1 MRPGE
6 RSIDRDFENL
16 AQQIVRPM
24 DPERIILFGSAAR
37 GAATKTSDLDLLIIR
52 DTRKPFKRRMNEL
65 YPGVDSKRPVDMFCH
80 APAEFERMR
89 NESSFVRHAHLNGK
103 TVHEKRS
110 ENGSRPLAQTGPRR
124 SLENM
129 PFRIEELWCDRR
141 YHVVCKQ
148 DERDFGRIH
157 WIRP

>member
-1 MRPGE
+1 MKPGE
-6 RSIDRDFENL
+6 RSIDRDVENVTR
-16 AQQIVRPM
+16 QIVRLM
-24 DPERIILFGSAAR
+24 NPERIILFESAAS

-80 APAEFERMR
+80 KPVEFERMR

-124 SLENM
+124 CPSTFSF
-129 PFRIEELWCDRR
+129 P
-141 YHVVCKQ
+141 
-148 DERDFGRIH
+148 G
-157 WIRP
+157 